1 MKLLTC
7 FDLLL
12 QGIDANIRHE
22 AIQVPSGSCPFNQEG
37 LILFENGLNLL
48 KESGDLPPGYGVT
61 LDELD
66 GNEFDEEEEIQV
78 GLNRN
83 GHLMA
88 LPHQIW
94 KPRTELWVQGLFVMT
109 STLLVSN

>member
-1 MKLLTC
+1 M
-7 FDLLL
+7 
-12 QGIDANIRHE
+12 
-22 AIQVPSGSCPFNQEG
+22 
-37 LILFENGLNLL
+37 FESGLNLL
-48 KESGDLPPGYGVT
+48 KESSDLPAGYGVT

-66 GNEFDEEEEIQV
+66 GKEFDEEEEIQV

-109 STLLVSN
+109 SILSN